1 MKKTNNNEIIN
12 EETPQEL
19 AETELFEL
27 ENWFAEYDLQV
38 KQYERATR
46 LGETFDKSI
55 EMLDNEARE
64 KALRIKELRKLLE
77 G

>member
-1 MKKTNNNEIIN
+1 MDKEEIKQEIGLIELWFTNY
-12 EETPQEL
+12 
-19 AETELFEL
+19 
-27 ENWFAEYDLQV
+27 YDIQV

-64 KALRIKELRKLLE
+64 KAIRIKELKMII
-77 G
+77 GG